1 MAELA
6 TEKERAEEAFEKDRR
21 LLCCGRLSNGCT
33 NIAELAAENERAEAL
48 AALLIRVEGRTPPF
62 S

>member
-6 TEKERAEEAFEKDRR
+6 TEKERAEEACEKDGR
-21 LLCCGRLSNGCT
+21 LLCCGRPGNACT
-33 NIAELAAENERAEAL
+33 NIAELAAENESAEEL